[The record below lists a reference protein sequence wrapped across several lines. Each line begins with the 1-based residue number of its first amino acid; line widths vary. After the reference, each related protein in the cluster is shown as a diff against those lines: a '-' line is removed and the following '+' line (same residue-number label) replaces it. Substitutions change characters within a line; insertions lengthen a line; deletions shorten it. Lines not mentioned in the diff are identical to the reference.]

1 MRAMGL
7 RQQAKWG
14 VAAQFYGQAV
24 TIGTQLVVLPM
35 MLWLWGIE
43 RYGAWLIMSAL
54 PTYLA
59 MGDLGFAQIAG
70 NDMTMRVARG
80 DAAGA
85 VMVNQTAWLFVGSV
99 CVLLLIVSALFVV
112 LVPIADIF
120 AITSA
125 DAPVVALATFAL
137 AAIAIASLAF
147 AVIGGA
153 MRAVGH
159 YWFCFAATATAQLI
173 SAILLV
179 LAALAGFEFVGVAAV
194 TFAGNVSVLL
204 VASIVFC
211 RAYPQF
217 MPHIGKADLGYL
229 RDMLRPSL
237 AYMSYLASQAISI
250 QGMSLVIGAVL
261 GPPVVVVLN
270 AIRTLTRLGRLA
282 AALLIHALEP
292 IFGQLIAQ
300 GERARARRVF
310 RDLLL
315 AAAIGTAIYMCGMMV
330 WGEPFLAWWTHGA
343 IVGETALFWLMVF
356 AVVCEVFWFAL
367 QTPFVSTNRHGVFA
381 PWFLVLSSASLLLSW
396 VGMERWGVVAAGGAT
411 LGLHAA
417 MPAITLVLIAR
428 RGILR

>member
-7 RQQAKWG
+7 RQQAKRG

-24 TIGTQLVVLPM
+24 TIGTQLVVLPL

-43 RYGAWLIMSAL
+43 RYGGWLIISAL

-70 NDMTMRVARG
+70 NDMTMRVAKG

-85 VMVNQTAWLFVGSV
+85 VMVNQTAWLFVGGV
-99 CVLLLIVSALFVV
+99 CILLLIVSALFVA
-112 LVPIADIF
+112 LVPIASIF
-120 AITSA
+120 AITGA
-125 DAPVVALATFAL
+125 DAPDVALATFLL

-147 AVIGGA
+147 AVLGGA

-159 YWFCFAATATAQLI
+159 YWFCVATGATAQLI
-173 SAILLV
+173 GAILLV
-179 LAALAGFEFVGVAAV
+179 LAALAGFGFVSVATV
-194 TFAGNVSVLL
+194 TLVGHVGVLL
-204 VASIVFC
+204 VASMVFC
-211 RAYPQF
+211 RVYPQF

-229 RDMLRPSL
+229 RDMLKPSL

-261 GPPVVVVLN
+261 GPPAVVVLN

-292 IFGQLIAQ
+292 IFAQLVAQ
-300 GERARARRVF
+300 GEAKRAQRVF

-315 AAAIGTAIYMCGMMV
+315 AAASGTAIYVCGMILL
-330 WGEPFLAWWTHGA
+330 GEPFLAWWTHGA
-343 IVGETALFWLMVF
+343 VVGETALFRLMIF

-381 PWFLVLSSASLLLSW
+381 PWFLGLSSANLLLMW
-396 VGMERWGVVAAGGAT
+396 VGAEHWGVMAAGGAA
-411 LGLHAA
+411 LALHSA
-417 MPAITLVLIAR
+417 MLAVTIAFIAR
-428 RGILR
+428 RGILQ

>member
-1 MRAMGL
+1 MRVMEL

-24 TIGTQLVVLPM
+24 TIGTQLVVLPL

-43 RYGAWLIMSAL
+43 RYGAWLIISAL

-70 NDMTMRVARG
+70 NDMTMRVAKG
-80 DAAGA
+80 DAVGA
-85 VMVNQTAWLFVGSV
+85 VMVNQTAWLFVGGV
-99 CVLLLIVSALFVV
+99 CILLLIVSALFVA

-120 AITSA
+120 AITGA
-125 DAPVVALATFAL
+125 DAPDVALATFAL

-159 YWFCFAATATAQLI
+159 YWLCVATMATAQLI
-173 SAILLV
+173 GAILLV
-179 LAALAGFEFVGVAAV
+179 LAAFAGFGFVDVAAL
-194 TFAGNVSVLL
+194 TLIGHACVLL
-204 VASIVFC
+204 VASMVFC

-261 GPPVVVVLN
+261 GPPAVVVLN

-300 GERARARRVF
+300 GESARARRVF

-315 AAAIGTAIYMCGMMV
+315 AAAIGTALYVCGMILS
-330 WGEPFLAWWTHGA
+330 GEPFLAWWTHGA
-343 IVGETALFWLMVF
+343 VVGETAFFRLMIF
-356 AVVCEVFWFAL
+356 AVMCEVFWFAL

-381 PWFLVLSSASLLLSW
+381 PWFLGLASASLLLSW
-396 VGMERWGVVAAGGAT
+396 AGAERWGVAAAGGAM
-411 LGLHAA
+411 LALHAA
-417 MPAITLVLIAR
+417 MLAITLVFIAR